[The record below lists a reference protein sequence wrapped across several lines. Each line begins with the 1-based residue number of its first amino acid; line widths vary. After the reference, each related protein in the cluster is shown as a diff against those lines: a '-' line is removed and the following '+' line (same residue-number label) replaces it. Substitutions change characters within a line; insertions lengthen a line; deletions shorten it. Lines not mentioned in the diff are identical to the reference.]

1 MADTPLTVVHLVR
14 AANGPDPFE
23 AFLDA
28 YRAHPPGVDCE
39 LVLAMKGF
47 GGAAGAEQYLARA
60 GELRPTVLY
69 FDDEG
74 LDLSVYIAAAT
85 QLERDRYCFLNSFS
99 LPLVDHWLA
108 KLDEALAA
116 PGVGIAGATGSW
128 ASPVSRMAHLMF
140 LPSAYRG
147 ALPKRKDTLE
157 QFMELDVE
165 QRGVELPA
173 PDRPATRKLA
183 EKWSA
188 LSEVPAQTLSYE
200 RFPAYHVRTN
210 AFLVGHATLAAL
222 RWKDVRRKQDAY
234 KLEHGRYSITRQVQR
249 MGLRTV
255 LVNRHGVAFD
265 RDEWH
270 RARVFWQGDQEGL
283 LVADNQTRCY
293 EEAAPQRRRLLSA
306 FAWGR
311 FADPTPPPG
320 DALPGGQTP
329 PGGRAR

>member
-1 MADTPLTVVHLVR
+1 MSDTPVTVIHLVR

-28 YRAHPPGVDCE
+28 FRAHPPGVDCE

-47 GGAAGAEQYLARA
+47 EGPAAAESYLARA
-60 GELRPTVLY
+60 GEFRHTAVY

-74 LDLSVYIAAAT
+74 LDLAVYMAAAM
-85 QLERDRYCFLNSFS
+85 QLARDRYCFVNSFS
-99 LPLVDHWLA
+99 LPLVDGWLA
-108 KLDEALAA
+108 KLDEAFAS
-116 PGVGIAGATGSW
+116 PDVGIAGATGSW
-128 ASPVSRMAHLMF
+128 ASPASRMAHLMF

-147 ALPKRKDTLE
+147 ALPKRKETLE
-157 QFMELDVE
+157 QFMALDVD
-165 QRGVELPA
+165 QRGIDMPA
-173 PDRPATRKLA
+173 PDRPTTRKLA

-188 LSEVPAQTLSYE
+188 LSEIPTQTLGYE

-210 AFLVGHATLAAL
+210 AFLIGHATLASL

-234 KLEHGRYSITRQVQR
+234 DLEHGRRSITRQVQR

-255 LVNRHGVAFD
+255 LVDRHGAAFD

-293 EEAAPQRRRLLSA
+293 ERASLERRRLLSA
-306 FAWGR
+306 YAWGR
-311 FADPTPPPG
+311 FADPT
-320 DALPGGQTP
+320 AP
-329 PGGRAR
+329 PGGALQAGQTAAGERAR